1 MFTGIVEE
9 IGKVGSARSRS
20 MVISASKVL
29 QGMELGS
36 SIAVNGVCLTVT
48 KLGDSSFSVDIMP
61 ETQKRTN
68 LGLLG
73 AGNEVNLERPLTL
86 EKQIGG
92 HLVQGHIDDTGR
104 VASTTRDGEARMIR
118 IQAPPQAM
126 RYIVKKGF
134 IAVDGV
140 SLAVVE
146 HDAKSFLV
154 SIVGYTRECTTL
166 GSKRVGDLVNLE
178 VDIMAKYAE
187 RFSQAQPFGITVGF
201 LKEHGFSVA

>member
-9 IGKVGSARSRS
+9 IGKVGSARPGS
-20 MVISASKVL
+20 MVIKASKVL

-36 SIAVNGVCLTVT
+36 SIAVNGACLTVT
-48 KLGDSSFSVDIMP
+48 KLSDSVLSVGIMS

-104 VASTTRDGEARMIR
+104 VASITWDGEAKIIR

-140 SLAVVE
+140 SLTIVDY
-146 HDAKSFLV
+146 DAKSFLV

-166 GSKRVGDLVNLE
+166 GGKRVGDLLNLE
-178 VDIMAKYAE
+178 VDIIAKYAE
-187 RFSQAQPFGITVGF
+187 RFSQAHPFGITVDF